1 MKGKNDDDIL
11 HHDGGGDDHIL
22 RPRISLQKK
31 KTHLYASND
40 DKKDNY
46 DDEIQ

>member
-1 MKGKNDDDIL
+1 MRGKNEDDI

-22 RPRISLQKK
+22 RPKISLQK